1 VPQSTVTK
9 TDLFVDAIIQNAVF
23 YIETQANYAFITAI
37 FFLYLCYSLPLFV
50 LIVPG
55 TVVGY
60 SLLVARTRPFAI
72 ANHTL
77 LKAHALLAFVTFCA
91 LVSLIFGGFAFV
103 GTLVMSA
110 LVVVAHA
117 ALRQRPTNSKALNFI
132 DLWNG
137 VSPAPGSKSF
147 EDEESVRCPRK
158 NRLIG

>member
-1 VPQSTVTK
+1 VK
-9 TDLFVDAIIQNAVF
+9 YLFFLQN
-23 YIETQANYAFITAI
+23 QANYAFITAI
-37 FFLYLCYSLPLFV
+37 FFLYLCYSLPMFV
-50 LIVPG
+50 VILPG
-55 TVVGY
+55 TFVGY
-60 SLLVARTRPFAI
+60 SVLVARTRPFAI

-137 VSPAPGSKSF
+137 VSPAPGAKSF
-147 EDEESVRCPRK
+147 DDEESVR
-158 NRLIG
+158 RLRSIKTCSAWWADGPWAGG